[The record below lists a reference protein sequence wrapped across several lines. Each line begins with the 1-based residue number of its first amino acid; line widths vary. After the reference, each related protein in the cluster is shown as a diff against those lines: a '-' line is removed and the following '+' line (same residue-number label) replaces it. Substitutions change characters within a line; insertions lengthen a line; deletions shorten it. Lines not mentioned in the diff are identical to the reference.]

1 MFFGG
6 EEKKEYFCEFYSNFW
21 VHMSWMSAQNESDNV
36 ANIKQTT
43 FFSDRYSQ
51 TKQMIMNFYYHNIRL
66 WKMCSWFE
74 YEKKVSHNVYGC
86 ARVYFDIIRIFILL
100 LLYYFE

>member
-6 EEKKEYFCEFYSNFW
+6 EKKSEYFCEFYSNFW

-51 TKQMIMNFYYHNIRL
+51 TKQMIMNF
-66 WKMCSWFE
+66 
-74 YEKKVSHNVYGC
+74 
-86 ARVYFDIIRIFILL
+86 
-100 LLYYFE
+100 